1 MDKIKFWT
9 FDELADYNYGVK
21 EFEIRFQHMIEDYLK
36 ANGISEPWYRY
47 YHNSLFKKILDI
59 YKENIEFKGNEI
71 LEDEERILLEL
82 HQLYDQVIE
91 EVSRKVKNAKQEKEG
106 FRKKWVE
113 QELQKG

>member
-1 MDKIKFWT
+1 MEYPSLGIDIITIACSKKF
-9 FDELADYNYGVK
+9 
-21 EFEIRFQHMIEDYLK
+21 
-36 ANGISEPWYRY
+36 
-47 YHNSLFKKILDI
+47 

-71 LEDEERILLEL
+71 LEDEERILFEL

-113 QELQKG
+113 QKLQNG